1 MRVRRF
7 KWTSREFT
15 KKPFPF
21 VFEGGWRRRQR
32 RPNRLR
38 QPNWQTPLLLLPTGC
53 RSGCPWNPA
62 GLVSVCSG
70 VQWRVRPAPSLLP
83 SLVDGEC
90 VPGRLMSCRL
100 PSHSF
105 CWIVVRSE
113 TSAPAAATASIITS
127 TTNKRGL
134 KQAQAAAKRYD
145 RSARSKAKPTGRRTR
160 SRARRAAICGTSSR
174 SRRGTVA
181 SKGRTSRSAARRLPS
196 ASLPPTARRRGRAN
210 WRRFGIAG
218 GWWSRRRGRHL
229 PLGDCEGAR
238 TAAGAREAA
247 LQAKCW
253 AGGWGGHY
261 RIIAF
266 RLLSGPIIAVPDNT
280 RRTNDGHVGH
290 AEVRGT
296 YRADRT
302 HA

>member
-1 MRVRRF
+1 MPGTAARARRATCCAADDGSGHR
-7 KWTSREFT
+7 KVTAAA
-15 KKPFPF
+15 
-21 VFEGGWRRRQR
+21 GAAYG

-105 CWIVVRSE
+105 CWIVVCSE

-238 TAAGAREAA
+238 TAAGPVKPRYRPN
-247 LQAKCW
+247 
-253 AGGWGGHY
+253 AG
-261 RIIAF
+261 
-266 RLLSGPIIAVPDNT
+266 
-280 RRTNDGHVGH
+280 
-290 AEVRGT
+290 
-296 YRADRT
+296 
-302 HA
+302 

>member
-1 MRVRRF
+1 
-7 KWTSREFT
+7 
-15 KKPFPF
+15 
-21 VFEGGWRRRQR
+21 
-32 RPNRLR
+32 
-38 QPNWQTPLLLLPTGC
+38 
-53 RSGCPWNPA
+53 
-62 GLVSVCSG
+62 
-70 VQWRVRPAPSLLP
+70 
-83 SLVDGEC
+83 
-90 VPGRLMSCRL
+90 MSCRL

-261 RIIAF
+261 RIIAS
-266 RLLSGPIIAVPDNT
+266 RLLSGPIIACRGKGSGAQKFDLRPWPQVGLAAPAANQFERPLPRLDLGVPGCHGWQARTVPT
-280 RRTNDGHVGH
+280 RFPGAGLPSKTLQRPAMLCRSLSLLALALLFAFGYATG
-290 AEVRGT
+290 
-296 YRADRT
+296 DRVCYWRLL
-302 HA
+302 